1 VTPVAPIKDIAERYA
16 LALPQVIRPFIAGR
30 AVDAVDEAAAE
41 SLVHLAPATE
51 EHLYAIQGC
60 GPQTVAQAVAAARDA
75 FDNSGWATL
84 AHTERK
90 RVLRRLVDAID
101 RNRDELAAIQ
111 ALEVGLPLSGL
122 HAMHMPR
129 AMENFEFFIEVA
141 GTLGGHSY
149 TQTGRYTSL
158 VTREPAGVVALLSPW
173 NAPLV
178 LSSMKLAAALALG
191 NSCVIKASEYSPWS
205 LLRFMEVLQEADLPP
220 GLINLVNGP
229 GAVTGRALVEHPEVD
244 VVGFVGGTETGKSII
259 RSSAEGIKKVGL
271 ELGGKSAN
279 IVMPSADLEAAV
291 DGSLLAILSGN
302 GEQCLAGS
310 RILLHEAI
318 ADEFTAE
325 FVRRLRAVKIG
336 DPFAADTELG
346 PLAFARHRDKV
357 LGYARIAEEEGAEI
371 LCGGRASPD
380 FERGYFVEPT
390 AVQVP
395 SNGLRVCQEEVFGPF
410 VALQRV
416 RSAEEAIAVANDSRF
431 GLVSYLWSNDMPE
444 VMQVSR
450 RVQAGTVWVNT
461 PLTRDL
467 RAPFGGYKQ
476 SGIGRDGLHASVEL
490 MTEEK
495 TVMLP
500 NAPLSFPKLGT
511 GGDS

>member
-1 VTPVAPIKDIAERYA
+1 MKHVASVADVAREYNLSLPESIAPFVDGGVAGDGQRER
-16 LALPQVIRPFIAGR
+16 FT
-30 AVDAVDEAAAE
+30 
-41 SLVHLAPATE
+41 HLCPATE
-51 EHLYAIQGC
+51 EALYEVEDCEEA
-60 GPQTVAQAVAAARDA
+60 VVDAAVAAARRA
-75 FDNSGWATL
+75 FDTTSWSCL
-84 AHTERK
+84 PHSERK
-90 RVLRRLVDAID
+90 PVIRRMIEAIAAHSE
-101 RNRDELAAIQ
+101 ELAAIQ

-122 HAMHMPR
+122 KAMHMPR
-129 AMENFEFFIEVA
+129 AMENFDFFLEVA

-191 NSCVIKASEYSPWS
+191 NTVVIKASEYSPWS
-205 LLRFMEVLQEADLPP
+205 LRRFVEVLHEADIPP
-220 GLINLVNGP
+220 GLINLVNGR
-229 GAVTGRALVEHPEVD
+229 GAVTGRALVEHSGVD
-244 VVGFVGGTETGKSII
+244 VIGFVGGTETGKSII
-259 RSSAEGIKKVGL
+259 RSSAASVKKVGL

-279 IVMPSADLEAAV
+279 IVTASADLDTAI
-291 DGSLLAILSGN
+291 DGSLMAILTGN

-310 RILLHEAI
+310 RILLEEPI
-318 ADEFTAE
+318 ADEFIE
-325 FVRRLRAVKIG
+325 RFVARMRAINIG
-336 DPFAADTELG
+336 DPFAPETELG

-357 LGYARIAEEEGAEI
+357 LSYARIATDEGAEL
-371 LCGGRASPD
+371 LCGGRAAD
-380 FERGYFVEPT
+380 GFERGYFVEPT
-390 AVQVP
+390 AVRVP

-410 VALQRV
+410 AAIQTFASTDEAVA
-416 RSAEEAIAVANDSRF
+416 IANDSDF
-431 GLVSYLWSNDMPE
+431 GLVSYLWSNDLPS
-444 VMQVSR
+444 VMDISR
-450 RVQAGTVWVNT
+450 RLQAGTVWVNT

-500 NAPLSFPKLGT
+500 NQPLSFPRLGL
-511 GGDS
+511 GASD